1 MAPHIQCPYATC
13 SRKFGG
19 ANGLHRHMQVHHHEH
34 MYVADAVLT
43 DPEAPVQDPDD
54 DGDSGGDAGCCA
66 GACGAA
72 GNVPAGGADD
82 GGDADPN
89 PAGGGWSSR
98 SSASTT
104 TTDDDEGPPDERAW
118 SSGWSTSESDDGSDS
133 TQPVTDSDDDYE
145 STDDTLAPHSRAAD
159 NRPNVNSVFVHS
171 LRAQAPVEMHG
182 EMDYGAS
189 LSGRVLAWY
198 HSLRDADRAEPVFS
212 GRGAIADLPRFDTPC
227 LRRAFTYVCT
237 ANGSG
242 LGREQANNFYAVLS
256 AVERGAGGGAPF
268 AERFPSKTAFW
279 KAVRNEKRRT
289 VEALGWRSAPIV
301 IADKTYDLLYR
312 DALNVA
318 QELVWHAAVD
328 QLQWDASGLDD
339 ADVNDDHVWSGPF
352 DSAAYFHAYKDVTDT
367 LPERTKVL
375 GLYGYSDSTVLT
387 GTGGTL
393 ILAMCVVHICLLHLT
408 VARV

>member
-1 MAPHIQCPYATC
+1 
-13 SRKFGG
+13 
-19 ANGLHRHMQVHHHEH
+19 
-34 MYVADAVLT
+34 
-43 DPEAPVQDPDD
+43 
-54 DGDSGGDAGCCA
+54 
-66 GACGAA
+66 
-72 GNVPAGGADD
+72 
-82 GGDADPN
+82 
-89 PAGGGWSSR
+89 
-98 SSASTT
+98 
-104 TTDDDEGPPDERAW
+104 
-118 SSGWSTSESDDGSDS
+118 
-133 TQPVTDSDDDYE
+133 
-145 STDDTLAPHSRAAD
+145 
-159 NRPNVNSVFVHS
+159 
-171 LRAQAPVEMHG
+171 MHG

-198 HSLRDADRAEPVFS
+198 HSLRDADRAESVFS

-242 LGREQANNFYAVLS
+242 LGWEQANNFYAVLS
-256 AVERGAGGGAPF
+256 AVERGAGGGAQF

-352 DSAAYFHAYKDVTDT
+352 DSAAYFDAYKDVTDT
-367 LPERTKVL
+367 LPEGRKVL

-393 ILAMCVVHICLLHLT
+393 TLAMCVVHICLLHLT

>member
-43 DPEAPVQDPDD
+43 DPEGPVQDPDD

-66 GACGAA
+66 GASGAA

-89 PAGGGWSSR
+89 AAGGGWSS
-98 SSASTT
+98 SSRASTT
-104 TTDDDEGPPDERAW
+104 TTDDDEGPQDERAW

-198 HSLRDADRAEPVFS
+198 HALRDADRAEPVFS

-242 LGREQANNFYAVLS
+242 LGREQAINFYAVLS

-301 IADKTYDLLYR
+301 IADKTRPSPPSCAARTFHLYQVTGFDR
-312 DALNVA
+312 LHFFPIGLCALDGSAVVDVGLCRRISTEVHLYA
-318 QELVWHAAVD
+318 ELVDDDVGLAKGTAA
-328 QLQWDASGLDD
+328 ASLRS
-339 ADVNDDHVWSGPF
+339 ANRRFMYASRTNPVPHVTP
-352 DSAAYFHAYKDVTDT
+352 
-367 LPERTKVL
+367 
-375 GLYGYSDSTVLT
+375 GYVS
-387 GTGGTL
+387 
-393 ILAMCVVHICLLHLT
+393 
-408 VARV
+408 